1 MLQGV
6 EDAIHESIVIRDSRL
21 PTNTLAYGLYVSPK
35 RPFPNGALLYM
46 VWQTMYVRTARH
58 SPDI

>member
-46 VWQTMYVRTARH
+46 V
-58 SPDI
+58 